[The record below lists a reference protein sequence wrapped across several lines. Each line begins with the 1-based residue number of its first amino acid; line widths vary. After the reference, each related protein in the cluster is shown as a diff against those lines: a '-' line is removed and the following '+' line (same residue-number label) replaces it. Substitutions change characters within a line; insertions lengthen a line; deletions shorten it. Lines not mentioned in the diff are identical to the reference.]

1 MTDITVQL
9 EPTGAVTT
17 SPLRRPPPPVFPNR
31 VYLQC
36 SAEGKSVSAATLTI
50 PSLPQR
56 KAESMAA
63 VLREA
68 ADQLVSASTVRRA
81 GSPKDPGVTID
92 LLAVLRK

>member
-1 MTDITVQL
+1 
-9 EPTGAVTT
+9 
-17 SPLRRPPPPVFPNR
+17 
-31 VYLQC
+31 
-36 SAEGKSVSAATLTI
+36 
-50 PSLPQR
+50 
-56 KAESMAA
+56 MAA